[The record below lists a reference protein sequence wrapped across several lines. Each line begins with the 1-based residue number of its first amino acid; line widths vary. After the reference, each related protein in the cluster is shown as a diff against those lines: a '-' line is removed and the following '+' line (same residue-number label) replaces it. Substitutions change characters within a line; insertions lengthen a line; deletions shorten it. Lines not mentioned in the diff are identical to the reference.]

1 MDDPLHTLEGY
12 FGQQAEAVP
21 TAITTPE
28 AEYEFSADTL
38 PPPPKQLATGRL
50 YIGRGI
56 SQYDEY
62 FAVDQLIFN
71 AHKETLRQLALLILA
86 VVFHPE
92 REAVRVRLTHPAS
105 AFATLVISC
114 EGQPFSRWD
123 VLRTQAVSFTYS
135 PGDALRY
142 PWHDVPLSPA
152 ELPCFYLR
160 VEPLLKAARSAGPQ
174 REPDMV
180 AGFGSDR
187 GCVRLAEL
195 LLNLGRP
202 ESAENDVRLEAEAG
216 WRGVGRKSVEARFV
230 LPGNSL
236 WDPAQWPTSQ

>member
-1 MDDPLHTLEGY
+1 MENSLDTLEEY
-12 FGQQAEAVP
+12 FGRQAEAVP

-28 AEYEFSADTL
+28 AYYEFSADTL
-38 PPPPKQLATGRL
+38 PLPPEELTTGRM

-56 SQYDEY
+56 SEYDEF
-62 FAVDQLIFN
+62 FAIDQLIFN

-86 VVFHPE
+86 VVFHLE
-92 REAVRVRLTHPAS
+92 RKAVRVSLTHPAS
-105 AFATLVISC
+105 AFATLTISC
-114 EGQPFSRWD
+114 DGQSFSRWE
-123 VLRTQAVSFTYS
+123 VLRIQAVSFTYS
-135 PGDALRY
+135 PADALRY
-142 PWHDVPLSPA
+142 PWHDLPLSPS

-160 VEPLLKAARSAGPQ
+160 SDPLLKAAQPADRQ

-202 ESAENDVRLEAEAG
+202 DCAENDIRLEAEAG

-230 LPGNSL
+230 TPGNYM
-236 WDPAQWPTSQ
+236 WDPAQWPSSQ

>member
-1 MDDPLHTLEGY
+1 MDDPLDTLEEY
-12 FGQQAEAVP
+12 FGRQAEAVP

-28 AEYEFSADTL
+28 AYYEFSASTLL
-38 PPPPKQLATGRL
+38 PPPEQLTTGRL

-56 SQYDEY
+56 SAYDEY
-62 FAVDQLIFN
+62 FAVDQLIFH
-71 AHKETLRQLALLILA
+71 AHKETLRRLALLILA
-86 VVFHPE
+86 AVFHPE
-92 REAVRVRLTHPAS
+92 REVVRLSLTHPAS
-105 AFATLVISC
+105 ALKALIIAC
-114 EGQPFSRWD
+114 EGQPFSRWEI
-123 VLRTQAVSFTYS
+123 LRTQAVSFTYS
-135 PGDALRY
+135 PADARQY
-142 PWHDVPLSPA
+142 PWHDLPLSPA

-160 VEPLLKAARSAGPQ
+160 SDPLVTTAPSAAPQ

-180 AGFGSDR
+180 VGFGSDR

-202 ESAENDVRLEAEAG
+202 ESPEDEARLEAEAG

-236 WDPAQWPTSQ
+236 WDPTQWPSAQ